1 MIRRQNIFFG
11 IFRLVYR
18 KEGFYSI
25 IRPAVFFL
33 FSPNIGRKNRRIHQP
48 RHRRH
53 FTVSERHFSVPIP
66 FRYMRDS
73 PKRPCPAD
81 PALLYR
87 F

>member
-33 FSPNIGRKNRRIHQP
+33 FSPNIGRKTAGYINRDTGDI
-48 RHRRH
+48 
-53 FTVSERHFSVPIP
+53 SP
-66 FRYMRDS
+66 FPKDTFPSRYHSDT
-73 PKRPCPAD
+73 
-81 PALLYR
+81 
-87 F
+87 